1 MVKVEECRNMRL
13 SYNDVFKYSDL
24 LNPISSN
31 TIFLAGKLADLNPKK
46 NILDLGSG
54 KGYPSLLWA
63 SVFGANVEG
72 FDLNKSFVEYANSRA
87 RLLNLSNKARY
98 LCGDVRELKFI
109 HKYDVVSS
117 LGLGIVRVYGTIRVA
132 IKKFKSMLRNGGF
145 LILGE
150 PVWLVKPVPQNVQ
163 ETLKEPEQN
172 LGTKHEI
179 DYLLSELNFE
189 VLKFYVSSKEDWECY
204 IRPVNVVM
212 LELME
217 SNPKLSTECKEIIDD
232 FEAEYQAAKRY
243 LDMVLWV
250 ARTN

>member
-1 MVKVEECRNMRL
+1 MRL
-13 SYNDVFKYSDL
+13 SYNDMFKYSDR
-24 LNPISSN
+24 LNPISSK
-31 TIFLAGKLADLNPKK
+31 TLFLAGKLADLHPKK

-63 SVFGANVEG
+63 SIFGANVEG

-98 LCGDVRELKFI
+98 LCGDVRELRFI

-117 LGLGIVRVYGTIRVA
+117 LGLGIVRVYGAIRAA
-132 IKKFKSMLRNGGF
+132 IKEFRKMLRNGGF

-150 PVWLVKPVPQNVQ
+150 PVWLVKPVPQDVQ
-163 ETLKEPEQN
+163 ETLKEPERN
-172 LGTKHEI
+172 LGTKHEM
-179 DYLLSELNFE
+179 DCLLNELNFE
-189 VLKFYVSSKEDWECY
+189 VLRFYVSSKEDWECY
-204 IRPVNVVM
+204 IRPVNVAM

-217 SNPKLSTECKEIIDD
+217 SHPELATECKEVIDN

-250 ARTN
+250 ARTH